1 MKVRNEFGS
10 GFNLI
15 QFYQFDILE
24 FIHAN
29 LPVNQ
34 YHQSYG
40 PISKP
45 FLTFSKIIK
54 GLRRDL
60 NPPRAVSSKIMMIAY
75 LVLTTAAYTH
85 QAILRRPTNNSKT
98 TANIFVRRDHKLL
111 VNEHGRWWT
120 IFLSCCKYSN

>member
-29 LPVNQ
+29 LPVDQ

-54 GLRRDL
+54 GLRRDS

-98 TANIFVRRDHKLL
+98 TTNIIVRRDHKLL
-111 VNEHGRWWT
+111 LNEHGRLWT
-120 IFLSCCKYSN
+120 IFVSCCKYSN

>member
-15 QFYQFDILE
+15 QFDILE

-29 LPVNQ
+29 LPVDQ

-111 VNEHGRWWT
+111 LNEHGRLWR

>member
-15 QFYQFDILE
+15 QVDILE

-29 LPVNQ
+29 LPVSQ

-54 GLRRDL
+54 GLRRDS

-111 VNEHGRWWT
+111 LNEHDRWWT